1 MDHMKKFRIQFE
13 MDRCC
18 GSLILEANSADE
30 AESEFTTLSPDDVME
45 MSGLVPEFEVE
56 EVDEE

>member
-1 MDHMKKFRIQFE
+1 MKKFRIQFE